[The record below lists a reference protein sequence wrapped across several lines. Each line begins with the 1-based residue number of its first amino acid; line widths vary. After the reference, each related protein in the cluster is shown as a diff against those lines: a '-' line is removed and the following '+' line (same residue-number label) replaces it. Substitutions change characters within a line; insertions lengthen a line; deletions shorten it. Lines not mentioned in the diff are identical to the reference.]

1 MQLVTNVYA
10 FLTFMEDEDIVR
22 MVAEAGFDGIDWSF
36 MRQFGENSPW
46 MQENWREHAQM
57 LVKTAKE
64 CGVSFR
70 QGHAP
75 YPTTRG
81 DAETDAMIMLTLRRS
96 IEAAAAMGI
105 PYLVVHPCQ
114 HTPYNVTRDALFA
127 QSVDMY
133 RQLLPL
139 AQELGVV
146 LCTENMW
153 QRDKGRK
160 VIVES
165 ICARPEEFCQMVDTL
180 DSPYLRA
187 CLDIGHGPLVSQD
200 PAFMVRTLGKDRLK
214 ALHIHDVDLHNDSHT
229 IPFAG
234 KVNWQEVVQALVEIG
249 YDGDFTFET
258 VGWFAQFPQALWP
271 QALKM
276 AHDTGRYLIDQIKA
290 GQA

>member
-64 CGVSFR
+64 CGISFR

-75 YPTTRG
+75 YPSTRG
-81 DAETDAMIMLTLRRS
+81 DAETDAKIMQTLRRS

-105 PYLVVHPCQ
+105 PYLVIHPCH
-114 HTPYNVTRDALFA
+114 HTPYNTTREALFD

-133 RQLLPL
+133 RQLLPM

-153 QRDKGRK
+153 QFDKARN

-165 ICARPEEFCQMVDTL
+165 ACARPEEFCQMVDTV
-180 DSPYLRA
+180 DSPWLRA
-187 CLDIGHGPLVSQD
+187 CLDIGHAPLVSQD
-200 PAFMVRTLGKDRLK
+200 PAYMIRVLGKDRLK
-214 ALHIHDVDLHNDSHT
+214 ALHIHDVDLSDDTHT
-229 IPFAG
+229 LPFVG
-234 KVNWQEVVQALVEIG
+234 RVNWQAVMQALADIG
-249 YDGDFTFET
+249 YEGDFTFET
-258 VGWFAQFPQALWP
+258 VGWFDQFPQTLWP
-271 QALKM
+271 NALKM